1 MAVAVGIGVQVAVDN
16 APCVG
21 DDVGAGV
28 KIAVKVADGV
38 AGMTVIVGD
47 GVSVAVGVSVDVAMA
62 GAQTSAKVIGGGDGT
77 ELTVPAPHT
86 QPSTA
91 PGAT

>member
-1 MAVAVGIGVQVAVDN
+1 VAVAVGIGVQVAVDN

-21 DDVGAGV
+21 DDDGVGV
-28 KIAVKVADGV
+28 DIAVKVADGV

-47 GVSVAVGVSVDVAMA
+47 GVSVGVSVDVAVTA
-62 GAQTSAKVIGGGDGT
+62 AQTSAKVIAGGDGT

-86 QPSTA
+86 HPSTA